1 MAKKKDDALVTVR
14 ITGPEC
20 RDGDRLYLPGE
31 DATVTAEL
39 AAEWKSDGR
48 AFDKSAE
55 VTTDE
60 RQNSN

>member
-1 MAKKKDDALVTVR
+1 MVKTKTNQLVTVR
-14 ITGPEC
+14 ITGPDC
-20 RDGDRLYLPGE
+20 WDGGRHYLPGE